1 MLRLMLFTFVS
12 RLATAVVNFGTII
25 LLSRKLGPEGKGIAT
40 LILVIVTSVQL
51 ICDFMGGAAMVYL
64 SPRYRLRNLLLPSWI
79 WTAFWSLLAP
89 VVVWWIRPDLFELY
103 GWHIAGLSF
112 LNASMNQQLHLLNGR
127 EQFRLVNMLNLFTA
141 ILTVSTL
148 SAYIWWNPKPIHY
161 MYALYSGWLPSWIL
175 SLLLLLRLP
184 KVGENLSFGKSL
196 KALLK
201 FSSAN
206 QFGHMLQFSNQR
218 VAYFL
223 LPAFALGIY
232 SNAVSL
238 AEAMWM
244 LATSIAT
251 IQYGTIANSNDKTK
265 AIELTV
271 PLFRASILVTSAAGV
286 FLCLLPAS
294 FFGMLFGDAFLP
306 VKENLYF
313 LMPGVVFI
321 SGYLILGHY
330 FSGTGQFMKNNY
342 AIAAGLAVTLMGFLT
357 LAFIQ
362 PDGINEHQAALVT
375 TIANMATFFSVI
387 WLFKTDSG
395 VALRELWPKISD
407 FGLLLNKLR
416 NKVR

>member
-1 MLRLMLFTFVS
+1 L
-12 RLATAVVNFGTII
+12 
-25 LLSRKLGPEGKGIAT
+25 
-40 LILVIVTSVQL
+40 
-51 ICDFMGGAAMVYL
+51 
-64 SPRYRLRNLLLPSWI
+64 
-79 WTAFWSLLAP
+79 
-89 VVVWWIRPDLFELY
+89 
-103 GWHIAGLSF
+103 
-112 LNASMNQQLHLLNGR
+112 
-127 EQFRLVNMLNLFTA
+127 
-141 ILTVSTL
+141 
-148 SAYIWWNPKPIHY
+148 
-161 MYALYSGWLPSWIL
+161 
-175 SLLLLLRLP
+175 
-184 KVGENLSFGKSL
+184 
-196 KALLK
+196 
-201 FSSAN
+201 
-206 QFGHMLQFSNQR
+206 
-218 VAYFL
+218 
-223 LPAFALGIY
+223 
-232 SNAVSL
+232 
-238 AEAMWM
+238 
-244 LATSIAT
+244 
-251 IQYGTIANSNDKTK
+251 
-265 AIELTV
+265 
-271 PLFRASILVTSAAGV
+271 TSAAGV